1 MVGKAWWQEPEAA
14 VHTAS
19 AAGKQ
24 RVIVPGS
31 LCLSSPEPQ
40 PVEKCKHIDTDLPT
54 PVNLKLCKGLAQ
66 RFIS

>member
-14 VHTAS
+14 GHTAS

-40 PVEKCKHIDTDLPT
+40 PVEKCNHIDTGSSHP
-54 PVNLKLCKGLAQ
+54 
-66 RFIS
+66 S